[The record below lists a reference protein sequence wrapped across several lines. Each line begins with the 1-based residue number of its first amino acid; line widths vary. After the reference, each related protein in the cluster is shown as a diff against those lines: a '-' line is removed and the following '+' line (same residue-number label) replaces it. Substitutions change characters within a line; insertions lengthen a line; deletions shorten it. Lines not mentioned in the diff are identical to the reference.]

1 MASDPSAIRHGVR
14 YEADERP
21 SVPLT
26 IGLGLQYTVL
36 SIAGVVLIPAVLI
49 TIAGESD
56 AYLNWAVFA
65 ALVVSGIAT
74 VVQALRIGRFGAG
87 YILVMGSTS
96 AFLAVSVTA
105 LEQGGPGLLATLIV
119 FSSFVQFF
127 LGAKMAMLRRIFT
140 PTVAGTVL
148 MLIPITIAPIV
159 FRKLTDVPDG
169 AAQLAAPIT
178 AFVTLATIILVALR
192 FSGALR
198 VWAPAIGII
207 AGGLVGIAFGL
218 YDIGRVIDAPWIG
231 LPEFSSYPG
240 LDLSFDATFWS
251 LLPGFLIITLVGAMD
266 TLGDAIAIQRASWRR
281 PRAIDFR
288 AIQGA
293 INADGLGNLLSGLG
307 GTVPNTTYGN
317 GIAMTELTGIAAR
330 SVGVCVGILF
340 VALAF
345 LPKPVAAILALPGP
359 VVGAYFAVAIALL
372 FVFGVQILIKDG
384 LDYRKS
390 LIVGFA
396 FSVGL
401 AFQYD
406 MVYPELQQGAW
417 GELLGH
423 GMTAGG
429 ITVILLS
436 GFLDLTTRRPKKLR
450 TALAANA
457 LAEIDK
463 FLSDF
468 AQRAQYDE
476 QMTVRLRAAGEEAL
490 HILLGNEAQ
499 DQDRELLLIAS
510 TDELSSDLE
519 FIASGSGTNLED
531 QLAMLNEGVT
541 DIPNEAETP
550 LRLLR
555 HYATSVQHRQYHD
568 TDILTVRLQPRGT
581 N

>member
-1 MASDPSAIRHGVR
+1 MAPDQSSVR

-26 IGLGLQYTVL
+26 IGLGLQYTAL
-36 SIAGVVLIPAVLI
+36 SLAGVVLIPVVLI
-49 TIAGESD
+49 TVAGESD

-74 VVQALRIGRFGAG
+74 IIQAVRIGRLGAG

-105 LEQGGPGLLATLIV
+105 LEQGGPGLLATLIIC
-119 FSSFVQFF
+119 SSFVQFF
-127 LGAKMAMLRRIFT
+127 LGAKMAMLRRVFT

-148 MLIPITIAPIV
+148 MLIPVTIAPIV

-169 AAQLAAPIT
+169 SAQLAAPVT
-178 AFVTLATIILVALR
+178 AFVTLAAIILVALR

-198 VWAPAIGII
+198 VWAPAVGIV
-207 AGGLVGIAFGL
+207 AGGLVGAAFHL
-218 YDIGRVIDAPWIG
+218 YDVGRVADAPWIG

-288 AIQGA
+288 SIQGA
-293 INADGLGNLLSGLG
+293 INADGVGNLLSGIG
-307 GTVPNTTYGN
+307 GTVPNTTYGI
-317 GIAMTELTGIAAR
+317 GIALTELTGIAAR
-330 SVGVCVGILF
+330 SVGVCVGLLF

-345 LPKPVAAILALPGP
+345 LPKPVATVLALPGP
-359 VVGAYFAVAIALL
+359 VVGAYLAVAIALL
-372 FVFGVQILIKDG
+372 FVFGVQILVKDG

-406 MVYPELQQGAW
+406 LVYPELQQGAW

-436 GFLDLTTRRPKKLR
+436 GFVDLTGRRPRRLR
-450 TALAANA
+450 AALSADA
-457 LAEIDK
+457 LTDIDA

-468 AQRAQYDE
+468 ARRMRFDE
-476 QMTVRLRAAGEEAL
+476 QMTGRLRAVGEEAL
-490 HILLGNEAQ
+490 HILLGDGTQ
-499 DQDRELLLIAS
+499 DQDRKLLLVAGV
-510 TDELSSDLE
+510 DERSADLE
-519 FIASGSGTNLED
+519 FIASGSGANLED
-531 QLAMLNEGVT
+531 QLAMLSEGVA

-555 HYATSVQHRQYHD
+555 HYATSVRHRQYHD
-568 TDILTVRLQPRGT
+568 TDILTVRLQPRGAG
-581 N
+581 

>member
-1 MASDPSAIRHGVR
+1 MTPAQPSIRHGVR

-21 SVPLT
+21 ALPLT
-26 IGLGLQYTVL
+26 VGLGLQHAAL
-36 SIAGVVLIPAVLI
+36 SIGGVVLIPAILI
-49 TIAGESD
+49 SIAGESD
-56 AYLNWAVFA
+56 AYLTWAVFG
-65 ALVVSGIAT
+65 ALMVSGIAT
-74 VVQALRIGRFGAG
+74 IVQAIRIGRLGAG

-119 FSSFVQFF
+119 CSSFVQFF
-127 LGAKMAMLRRIFT
+127 LGAKMALLRRIFT

-148 MLIPITIAPIV
+148 MLIPVTIAPIV
-159 FRKLTDVPDG
+159 FRKLADVPDG
-169 AAQLAAPIT
+169 TAQLAAPVT

-192 FSGALR
+192 FTGALR
-198 VWAPAIGII
+198 VWAPALGIV
-207 AGGLVGIAFGL
+207 AGGLVGFAFGL
-218 YDIGRVIDAPWIG
+218 YDSGRVLQAPWIG
-231 LPEFSSYPG
+231 LPAIDGYPG
-240 LDLSFDATFWS
+240 LDLSFDATFWA

-330 SVGVCVGILF
+330 SVGVCVGVLF

-345 LPKPVAAILALPGP
+345 LPKPVAAVLALPGP

-372 FVFGVQILIKDG
+372 FVFGVQILINDG

-406 MVYPELQQGAW
+406 LVFPELQQGAW

-436 GFLDLTTRRPKKLR
+436 GFLDLTGRRPKRLR
-450 TALAANA
+450 TALSTDA
-457 LAEIDK
+457 LSVIDE

-468 AQRAQYDE
+468 ARRMGLDE
-476 QMTVRLRAAGEEAL
+476 AMVVRLRAVGEEAV
-490 HILLGNEAQ
+490 HILEGGGTDARQ
-499 DQDRELLLIAS
+499 LLLVARA
-510 TDELSSDLE
+510 DEQSADLE

-531 QLAMLNEGVT
+531 QLAMLSEGVT
-541 DIPNEAETP
+541 DLPNEAETP

-555 HYATSVQHRQYHD
+555 HYATSVRHRQYHD
-568 TDILTVRLQPRGT
+568 TDILTVRLQPSGID
-581 N
+581 